1 MVAKELGSVHLA
13 VLRHDLKELR
23 GAPSKGEKTE
33 ELDRD
38 GRTPLFYPVRDG
50 ELAIALELLGHGANP
65 NAQDKILETPLHFA
79 ARNYRTQIAEV
90 LLQHGADVDV
100 QDMHGNTALWRAV
113 YESRG
118 RGEMI
123 RFLRAH
129 GADKD
134 LQNKSGVSPENLAR
148 TIANYDVMQF
158 LASGESPPLPF

>member
-1 MVAKELGSVHLA
+1 MVAKDLGFVHLA

-23 GAPSKGEKTE
+23 DVLSRGEKADQV
-33 ELDRD
+33 DRE

-50 ELAIALELLGHGANP
+50 EVAIALELLAHGANP
-65 NAQDKILETPLHFA
+65 NAQDKNLETPLHFA

-113 YESRG
+113 FESRG
-118 RGEMI
+118 RGQMI
-123 RFLRAH
+123 RVLRAH
-129 GADKD
+129 GADKNV
-134 LQNKSGVSPENLAR
+134 QNKSGISPEKLAR

-158 LASGESPPLPF
+158 FD